1 MIYCIKSF
9 DGCINRSLAKR
20 YLSRHN
26 FHLTLNNAGIKLSDT
41 ESQIE
46 NRFFCFES
54 KILLQLFQKQ

>member
-9 DGCINRSLAKR
+9 DGCINRTLAKR

-46 NRFFCFES
+46 NFVLNQKYFFNFF
-54 KILLQLFQKQ
+54 KNNK